1 YKSSNF
7 PFSWKKIK
15 LLEKD
20 GYDRMVE
27 GVQSWRQSPV
37 NRIYV
42 RLAQEAVAK
51 GITLRDAVAARQ
63 AANKETLSM
72 EEIEAI
78 VAMNSRLMF

>member
-1 YKSSNF
+1 
-7 PFSWKKIK
+7 
-15 LLEKD
+15 
-20 GYDRMVE
+20 
-27 GVQSWRQSPV
+27 V

-42 RLAQEAVAK
+42 RLAQEAVAQ